1 MSKSS
6 TAPIRPTTGILFN
19 VVLFAAGLL
28 AGSAQAQEPAVAG
41 HVSYFAGGGGS
52 ITFGPLYDR
61 ARYGAHGSFGAA
73 VALAPGITEAFE
85 LVASATGSIF
95 PNDGKIGGD
104 FLIANGG
111 LEFRLV
117 ANLDHKTHYF
127 VGVGGGV
134 SRVREKLFTSQIT
147 GKTVDGFIEWG
158 PYFAPGI
165 GFDVPISDHLRFFSQ
180 AQYVTIFGNE
190 IGNYR
195 YLQLIAGL
203 RL

>member
-1 MSKSS
+1 MSKSPKAKIKLTS
-6 TAPIRPTTGILFN
+6 LIQSA
-19 VVLFAAGLL
+19 VLIVAVIIV

-61 ARYGAHGSFGAA
+61 ARYGAHGSIGAA

-95 PNDGKIGGD
+95 PNDGRIGGD

-127 VGVGGGV
+127 FGLGGGV
-134 SRVREKLFTSQIT
+134 SRVREKLFTSRIT
-147 GKTVDGFIEWG
+147 GKTIDGFIEWG

-165 GFDVPISDHLRFFSQ
+165 GFDVPISDHLRFFGQ
-180 AQYVTIFGNE
+180 AHYVTIFGNE

>member
-1 MSKSS
+1 MR
-6 TAPIRPTTGILFN
+6 IRRVAGIFIA
-19 VVLFAAGLL
+19 VVLVSGMIPL
-28 AGSAQAQEPAVAG
+28 GSARAQEPAVAG
-41 HVSYFAGGGGS
+41 HVSYFAGAGGS

-85 LVASATGSIF
+85 LVASATGSVF
-95 PNDGKIGGD
+95 PNDGRIGGD

-117 ANLDHKTHYF
+117 ANLDHKAHYF
-127 VGVGGGV
+127 FGVGGGV
-134 SRVREKLFTSQIT
+134 SRVREKLFTSRIT
-147 GKTVDGFIEWG
+147 GTTTDGFIEWG
-158 PYFAPGI
+158 PYFAPGV

-180 AQYVTIFGNE
+180 AHYVTIFGNE

-195 YLQLIAGL
+195 YLQLIAGI